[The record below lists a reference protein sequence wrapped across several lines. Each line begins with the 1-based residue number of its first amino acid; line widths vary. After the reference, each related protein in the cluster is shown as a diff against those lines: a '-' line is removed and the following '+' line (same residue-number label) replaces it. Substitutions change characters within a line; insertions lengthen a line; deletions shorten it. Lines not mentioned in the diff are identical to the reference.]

1 MKGPQL
7 LKRAKGGSSEAE
19 ESTDGLS
26 AELLLRDHFAGKRNG
41 MRFRQ
46 ILDIRVEGNGGTF
59 LARTVDLSRTGI
71 LLKLEDRGFAT
82 PEQESDLK
90 LYSDLVLGH
99 FGPRMLISFGSD
111 ALRRRA
117 SVVRVAWRNHRGKKT
132 ILVGCRFHRPLT
144 AQTCVLLGVHPLRND
159 KSRK

>member
-1 MKGPQL
+1 
-7 LKRAKGGSSEAE
+7 
-19 ESTDGLS
+19 
-26 AELLLRDHFAGKRNG
+26 

-71 LLKLEDRGFAT
+71 LLKLQDRGFAT
-82 PEQESDLK
+82 PEQEGDLK

-117 SVVRVAWRNHRGKKT
+117 SVVRVAWRNHRGKNT

-159 KSRK
+159 KSSK